1 MDFIHITVIDIIDI
15 VLVALIMYY
24 LYKLLGNT
32 RASNIITGII
42 LIYALW
48 ILVRAL
54 NMELLSTIIG
64 SVTSVGL
71 IALIII
77 FQPEIRHFLDV
88 LGDKWITENKFI
100 RRFFPAR
107 NKVENSDSCLDQI
120 VLACKEMSAQRTGA
134 LIVIKRKNTLTE
146 IENTGV
152 IIDAKVTAPLLMNI
166 FFKNS
171 PLHDGAVIIGDERIV
186 AAKCILPSTQSDV
199 PFNFGMRHRAAVG
212 MSEAS
217 DAVIV
222 VVSEETGGI
231 SVVKNGLAKSNLT
244 PQLLTEELKAL
255 L

>member
-1 MDFIHITVIDIIDI
+1 MEFIHITVIDIIDI

-71 IALIII
+71 IALIVI

-88 LGDKWITENKFI
+88 LGDKWRTENKFV
-100 RRFFPAR
+100 RRLFPAGNR
-107 NKVENSDSCLDQI
+107 NEVAGDAIDEIAN
-120 VLACKEMSAQRTGA
+120 ACKEMSARRTGA
-134 LIVIKRKNTLTE
+134 LIVIKRQNELKE
-146 IENTGV
+146 VEATGV
-152 IIDAKVTAPLLMNI
+152 EIDAKVTAPLLMNI

-171 PLHDGAVIIGDERIV
+171 PLHDGAVVIGDERIV
-186 AAKCILPSTQSDV
+186 AAKCILPSTQNDV

-212 MSEAS
+212 MSEVS

-231 SVVKNGLAKSNLT
+231 SVVKSGRAESNIT
-244 PQLLTEELKAL
+244 PQFLKDEIMARL
-255 L
+255 